1 MKTIIICTLALLF
14 SGQSFTQIGVVTLKK
29 REQYYY
35 GQWFTVKGSENRLY
49 FIDQEDYANLALSRL
64 LLPYELTIEDGEE
77 DKEGDFSW
85 VVSANNG
92 FISTVYKISQ
102 EEGNTLIMVITEEA
116 QEQADF
122 VSWHEKVFH

>member
-14 SGQSFTQIGVVTLKK
+14 SGQSFAQIGVVTLKK
-29 REQYYY
+29 RELYYY

-49 FIDQEDYANLALSRL
+49 FIDQEDNANLALSRL